1 MNSIIPKGSII
12 ATFVYEK
19 SSNLDGYEDMD
30 KKTLE
35 EVKKIDGYLGHEVFG
50 DGHRNIFLSYWRDED
65 SINVWKNN
73 ALHKV
78 AKSEG
83 KNWYKMYKML
93 FSILQ
98 NDYKLN

>member
-12 ATFVYEK
+12 ASFVYEK

-65 SINVWKNN
+65 SINACNELGISMMFTGKRHF
-73 ALHKV
+73 LH
-78 AKSEG
+78 
-83 KNWYKMYKML
+83 
-93 FSILQ
+93 
-98 NDYKLN
+98 

>member
-12 ATFVYEK
+12 ASFVYEK

-50 DGHRNIFLSYWRDED
+50 DGHRNIFLSYWRGSETRFAHCFFLKD
-65 SINVWKNN
+65 SSLMIKNR
-73 ALHKV
+73 LI
-78 AKSEG
+78 S
-83 KNWYKMYKML
+83 
-93 FSILQ
+93 SP
-98 NDYKLN
+98 